1 MESETLFYNR
11 LNKLVKQS
19 GKSYNQIERELDYP
33 RNALANYKFGKTPS
47 GTRLIELA
55 EYFSVS
61 PEYLIG
67 NIENFNIKIV
77 EGIFRE
83 FNFEQKVEMSNICR
97 QWLQTSNKKRIF

>member
-33 RNALANYKFGKTPS
+33 RNALVNYKFGETPS
-47 GTRLIELA
+47 GNRLIELS
-55 EYFSVS
+55 EHFSVF

-77 EGIFRE
+77 EGIF
-83 FNFEQKVEMSNICR
+83 
-97 QWLQTSNKKRIF
+97 